1 MWRPCAAT
9 LLLALAIAPRLSSA
23 DTPELRL
30 LFVGDAAPFSSV
42 GARGAAEGYVV
53 TLCER
58 IATALRP
65 GRSPSWR
72 ETAIADGLD
81 LLARDEADLL
91 CGPVSDTVT
100 REQHVDFSSPIAI
113 GGIGAVLRPDAPPWL
128 LRLLRIGEADPVPP
142 RALLAKLDWP
152 RRIAVL
158 RRGTA
163 AAWLDAVLA
172 RPRGCGDGTSRRLR
186 RSTAS
191 PITGAH
197 SRSPGCRCR
206 CVCCWSGSA
215 SISAGRCRTSWAAS
229 RSPRWVRTGRRS
241 STPSRSG
248 RASSITARS
257 RRMGGVDVYLSV
269 DHRVID
275 GGPAARAIRALEATL
290 NGPVL
295 DELRALADAS

>member
-1 MWRPCAAT
+1 MPRTERRTMWRPCAAT

-53 TLCER
+53 MLCER

-158 RRGTA
+158 RGGTA

-172 RPRGCGDGTSRRLR
+172 RAQGDVVTVPVADCADRQHRRLP
-186 RSTAS
+186 A
-191 PITGAH
+191 
-197 SRSPGCRCR
+197 
-206 CVCCWSGSA
+206 
-215 SISAGRCRTSWAAS
+215 RTRDRPAAVAAAS
-229 RSPRWVRTGRRS
+229 AAGLAQPQYRPAGAELHGQLRDLRAGFARGRRS

-257 RRMGGVDVYLSV
+257 RRMGGSMCTS
-269 DHRVID
+269 RSTT
-275 GGPAARAIRALEATL
+275 G
-290 NGPVL
+290 
-295 DELRALADAS
+295 

>member
-158 RRGTA
+158 RGGTA

-172 RPRGCGDGTSRRLR
+172 RAQGDVVTVPVADYDEAARRLVEGDV
-186 RSTAS
+186 
-191 PITGAH
+191 GA
-197 SRSPGCRCR
+197 
-206 CVCCWSGSA
+206 
-215 SISAGRCRTSWAAS
+215 
-229 RSPRWVRTGRRS
+229 WVGEW
-241 STPSRSG
+241 
-248 RASSITARS
+248 
-257 RRMGGVDVYLSV
+257 VVLSQ
-269 DHRVID
+269 RVK
-275 GGPAARAIRALEATL
+275 LEARLAGMTL
-290 NGPVL
+290 IPPS
-295 DELRALADAS
+295 DRR